1 MFLLNWIIIQLCIG
15 KIYYFK
21 HLSNIRIKILQN
33 PFRVAYTVCLFI
45 QFNFF
50 CFVLISSALFFFT
63 GNYFGDTIQPWFPE
77 KHGSE
82 DENVTLSCNYSL
94 TSGTSVTIQWYR

>member
-21 HLSNIRIKILQN
+21 HLSNILIKILQQQ
-33 PFRVAYTVCLFI
+33 FSVAYTVCFFI
-45 QFNFF
+45 YFYFF

-63 GNYFGDTIQPWFPE
+63 GNSFGDTIQPWFLE

-82 DENVTLSCNYSL
+82 DENVTVL
-94 TSGTSVTIQWYR
+94 